1 MAHEHIQPM
10 TPIFMFINFLFS
22 ICLIIHAKIILLYNQ
37 VLHIPPIFIE
47 LLQCLSYAG
56 SFLIAILTIYKF
68 LKERRKNGNNK

>member
-1 MAHEHIQPM
+1 MAHEHIQPT

-22 ICLIIHAKIILLYNQ
+22 ICLIIHAKIILL
-37 VLHIPPIFIE
+37 LHIPPIFIE